1 MGVEKDAQARSTAL
15 DEKHSTLFDTSTS
28 SQTASTDISKLEKTG
43 SAKDKDKADEKD
55 DKADEKEG
63 KTNEKEHKA
72 GKDDDDNEKEV
83 PIPEGYRAF
92 LLGVYSVVYSPRP
105 PLALP
110 GVASFVRAKTLV
122 DTTARSTAW
131 FLREIYAVH
140 RVRVSVMLALNTLW
154 ALIPTLLLYLTNR
167 MLNLVCAA
175 TITATVDAY
184 AVQIET
190 GLKTN
195 QIDTRAITKV
205 LIARSVVSVLSLA
218 LYNIRYAG
226 CGRHSI
232 RS

>member
-1 MGVEKDAQARSTAL
+1 MGAEKDTQAHSTAL
-15 DEKHSTLFDTSTS
+15 DEKHSTLIDTSAS
-28 SQTASTDISKLEKTG
+28 SQAASIDVSKLEETA
-43 SAKDKDKADEKD
+43 SAKVKDKADEKE
-55 DKADEKEG
+55 DKANEKEG
-63 KTNEKEHKA
+63 KGDEKEDKD
-72 GKDDDDNEKEV
+72 KDDKEKET

-110 GVASFVRAKTLV
+110 GVASFVRAKALV

-175 TITATVDAY
+175 TITADDDAY

-195 QIDTRAITKV
+195 QIDTQAITKV

-226 CGRHSI
+226 CERHGI
-232 RS
+232 

>member
-1 MGVEKDAQARSTAL
+1 MGAEKDTQARSTAL
-15 DEKHSTLFDTSTS
+15 DEKHSTLVDTPATS
-28 SQTASTDISKLEKTG
+28 LTDVPKPEEIA
-43 SAKDKDKADEKD
+43 SAKDKDDVKE

-63 KTNEKEHKA
+63 NDK
-72 GKDDDDNEKEV
+72 DDNEKET

-110 GVASFVRAKTLV
+110 GVASFVRAKALV

-131 FLREIYAVH
+131 FLREIYVVH

-154 ALIPTLLLYLTNR
+154 ALIPTVLLYLTNR
-167 MLNLVCAA
+167 MLNLVSAA
-175 TITATVDAY
+175 PITATDDAH

-205 LIARSVVSVLSLA
+205 LIARSVVSILSLA

-232 RS
+232 WN